1 MAFERT
7 LKGFAV
13 EKDNTYLSI
22 TLIESL
28 TRSLKRVVVFAK
40 QKYCFSK
47 AFVSIAGLY
56 YFPNNMAFSIE
67 DLPPEVLDLI
77 FKELNLKD
85 IGSCSLT
92 CTKWKDLIA
101 ALFKDKGNFFLK
113 NTLIYKIHML
123 IKKVPNLNFFEI
135 NLFSSHPCGNR

>member
-1 MAFERT
+1 MAFERP

-40 QKYCFSK
+40 QKYCFSI

-101 ALFKDKGNFFLK
+101 ALFKDKGKLLFFFK
-113 NTLIYKIHML
+113 N
-123 IKKVPNLNFFEI
+123 
-135 NLFSSHPCGNR
+135 